1 MQSLIEVIH
10 ILNRNFPRRICAS
23 KGQVDNISHIARYS
37 VAIASSARG
46 LREEESNRRTDRKS
60 TTYIHDST
68 KVTCTLRNTGMFK
81 FYRER
86 FRASTLWDCV
96 SMKNVYMY

>member
-1 MQSLIEVIH
+1 M
-10 ILNRNFPRRICAS
+10 
-23 KGQVDNISHIARYS
+23 DNISHITRYS
-37 VAIASSARG
+37 VAIASNASG
-46 LREEESNRRTDRKS
+46 LREEESIRRTDRKS

-68 KVTCTLRNTGMFK
+68 KLTCTSRNTGMFQ

-86 FRASTLWDCV
+86 FRASTVWDCV